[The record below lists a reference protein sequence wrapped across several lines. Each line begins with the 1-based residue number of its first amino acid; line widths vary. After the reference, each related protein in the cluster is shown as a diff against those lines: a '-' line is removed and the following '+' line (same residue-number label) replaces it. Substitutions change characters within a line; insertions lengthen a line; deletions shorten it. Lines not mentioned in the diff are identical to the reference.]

1 MLNFTPRQYKSSPHD
16 LAHFIGML
24 DLWNVPCFSKEH
36 QEIVVATSISTE
48 VLEMPRPM
56 ATLYIAEKKGHQ
68 PLTGTIVL
76 FDYTEPDERL
86 GTIELRLEGRRFRG
100 FNPNATWTP
109 IIEKHYE
116 LQDCAALAREL
127 SEVIATHWK
136 SNWFTSVP
144 LDQRLLPSK
153 EDFR

>member
-1 MLNFTPRQYKSSPHD
+1 MLNFTPRQYKSSSHD

-36 QEIVVATSISTE
+36 QEIVVATSIFTG
-48 VLEMPRPM
+48 VLEIPRPM

-76 FDYTEPDERL
+76 FDSTGPDERP
-86 GTIELRLEGRRFRG
+86 GTIELHLEGYRFRD
-100 FNPNATWTP
+100 FNPNAMPNP
-109 IIEKHYE
+109 IIEKHYA

-127 SEVIATHWK
+127 SEVIASHWK

-144 LDQRLLPSK
+144 LDQR
-153 EDFR
+153 